1 MGVTSSKHALDLA
14 QREICIWT
22 SFEFIKK
29 KILNRVSK
37 YTITNTHTH
46 KKEDGDHKFC
56 HIKASSLP
64 YNAHIFLHKNIKR
77 SCLLSAYRTKS
88 RLLENWYA
96 YWFSFQT
103 AVLQKLIQT
112 ERWKRTEV
120 WPAWNRHTCILRVT
134 QEFGSF
140 FFFRG
145 TDWNSLNS
153 RIFRVALLWHS
164 KSYVIFNKLVV
175 KEDMV
180 KIYRMGGETKR
191 RT

>member
-1 MGVTSSKHALDLA
+1 MRHLEYLPLLEIQLVQASFNFINGSHFFRTCAGSGSKRDMHMN
-14 QREICIWT
+14 
-22 SFEFIKK
+22 FIRIHKK

-120 WPAWNRHTCILRVT
+120 WPA
-134 QEFGSF
+134 
-140 FFFRG
+140 
-145 TDWNSLNS
+145 
-153 RIFRVALLWHS
+153 
-164 KSYVIFNKLVV
+164 
-175 KEDMV
+175 
-180 KIYRMGGETKR
+180 
-191 RT
+191 